1 MESRYH
7 PIIEGL
13 KINEDGSE
21 IIYLGEKLE
30 PSKMNRTARNSDTIL
45 VYFGRKTCSVAR
57 LVCEAWHGMAPNI
70 DYNATRIKNEDG
82 FHYKNL
88 YWAKKGVNP
97 NYDKIKFPRAKSSKV
112 PEERIPEVVERLKKG
127 ETLRSIAAD
136 FETTDMSISRIKKRY
151 GEKNE

>member
-13 KINEDGSE
+13 KVNEDGSE
-21 IIYLGEKLE
+21 IYYLGDKLE
-30 PSKMNRTARNSDTIL
+30 SAKMNRTSRNSDTML
-45 VYFGRKTCSVAR
+45 VYFNGQTHSLAR
-57 LVCEAWHGMAPNI
+57 LVCECWHGMAP
-70 DYNATRIKNEDG
+70 DRDHNATRIKNEDG

-97 NYDKIKFPRAKSSKV
+97 NYKKIKFPRAKSSKV

-127 ETLRSIAAD
+127 ETLRSIALD
-136 FETTDMSISRIKKRY
+136 FETSDMSISRIKKRY